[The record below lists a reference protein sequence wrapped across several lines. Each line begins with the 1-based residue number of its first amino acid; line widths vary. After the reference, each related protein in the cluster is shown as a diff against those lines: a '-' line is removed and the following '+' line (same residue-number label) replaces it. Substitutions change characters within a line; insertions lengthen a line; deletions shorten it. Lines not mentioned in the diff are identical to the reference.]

1 MLGGVCFF
9 MFEGDDLPEKF
20 ILGDSFHQSY
30 LSTYE
35 FEYKY
40 VGFAPH
46 KFSNSTIT
54 RSKISTPTF
63 VVVIVEASLIGIFI
77 IFFCKAVIIE
87 LIDYCRS
94 EPDGKVGNVTN
105 NEEKQMNEEVEEEE
119 NGQTPP

>member
-9 MFEGDDLPEKF
+9 MFEGDDLPERF

-54 RSKISTPTF
+54 RSRISKATF
-63 VVVIVEASLIGIFI
+63 VVVIVEACLIGIFI

-87 LIDYCRS
+87 LIEYCKS
-94 EPDGKVGNVTN
+94 GSISGKVEPGSKAVVKALD
-105 NEEKQMNEEVEEEE
+105 EEEEEE